1 MKTVI
6 NIKADKRIKEDAQE
20 LAKELG
26 IPLGTIINAYLRQLI
41 RTREVYFS
49 HIPKMTPELE
59 LIVGKSLQDLKN
71 KKNIAGPFNSAKEM
85 DEYLDSV

>member
-20 LAKELG
+20 LANELG
-26 IPLGTIINAYLRQLI
+26 IPLGTIINAYLRQFI

>member
-59 LIVGKSLQDLKN
+59 LIVKKSLQDLEN
-71 KKNIAGPFNSAKEM
+71 KKNIDSPFNSAKEM

>member
-26 IPLGTIINAYLRQLI
+26 IPLGTIINAYLRQFI

>member
-20 LAKELG
+20 LANELG